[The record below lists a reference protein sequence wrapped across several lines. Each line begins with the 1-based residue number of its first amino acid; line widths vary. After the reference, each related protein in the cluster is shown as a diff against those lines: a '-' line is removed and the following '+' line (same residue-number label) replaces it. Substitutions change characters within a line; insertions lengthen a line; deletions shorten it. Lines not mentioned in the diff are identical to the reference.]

1 MKTNNGQLTKRVWA
15 GILLFLFMGS
25 LAWNVENM
33 YFNTFLN
40 DMVFNEGS
48 MGSSLT
54 LTDAVNIMVT
64 CSAIVAVITTF
75 IMGTLSEK
83 MRNRKL
89 FISVGYIA
97 WGIITALF
105 GFITKENVASVFG
118 LENTAQIV
126 TVTAWAV
133 IIMDMIMTFMGS
145 TSNDSAFN
153 AWVTD
158 VTTPETT
165 PKVETAFT
173 FVGFIAMAVIMVVGS
188 LAQGGAISYAT
199 FFIGLGAFVTI
210 VGIIGLFL
218 LENPQKFEDKKGENA
233 PKTSYWADLFYGFR
247 PSVVKENSNL
257 YLILSSGC
265 TFNSAFQVFFPY
277 LFIYLG
283 SVVVPANDELLK
295 NIPISLI
302 VVAVVS
308 ISAAVAGIVILMKVY
323 AKNKAAAF
331 IPSVLFLVIGLL
343 VVFLA
348 KTNLYGI
355 VVGVAFVLIGYI
367 VIMIQFGATVRDNI
381 PQDKVG
387 LFQGIRM
394 IFLVMIPMIVGP
406 TLGNIATKNSDVT
419 YMENGAEKVLPTEAM
434 FLYAAIVAAL
444 IFIPMLAFLKKD
456 KEKALKEKN

>member
-54 LTDAVNIMVT
+54 LTDAVNLMVT
-64 CSAIVAVITTF
+64 FSAIVAVVTTF

-83 MRNRKL
+83 MKNRKA
-89 FISVGYIA
+89 FISFGYIA

-105 GFITKENVASVFG
+105 GFITKENVANLFG
-118 LENTAQIV
+118 LENSAEIITA
-126 TVTAWAV
+126 TAWVV
-133 IIMDMIMTFMGS
+133 IVMDMIMTFMGS

-173 FVGFIAMAVIMVVGS
+173 FMGFIAMGVIMVVGS
-188 LAQGGAISYAT
+188 LAQGGVISYSA
-199 FFIGLGAFVTI
+199 FFIGLGAFVTL
-210 VGIIGLFL
+210 VGIIGIFL
-218 LENPQKFEDKKGENA
+218 LENPEKFEKKDDNA
-233 PKTSYWADLFYGFR
+233 PKTSYWADLFYGFK
-247 PSVVKENSNL
+247 PSVIKENNKL
-257 YLILSSGC
+257 YLILASFC
-265 TFNSAFQVFFPY
+265 IFNCAFQVFFPY

-283 SVVVPANDELLK
+283 SVVIPANEGTNLLSLGVI
-295 NIPISLI
+295 IP
-302 VVAVVS
+302 AV
-308 ISAAVAGIVILMKVY
+308 IAVAATVTGIILLMKV
-323 AKNKAAAF
+323 AVKNKSLAF
-331 IPSVLFLVIGLL
+331 IVSVICLVAGLL
-343 VVFLA
+343 VLSTT
-348 KTNLYGI
+348 KNILGI
-355 VVGVAFVLIGYI
+355 LIGIAPTLIGYL
-367 VIMIQFGATVRDNI
+367 VLTIQFGATVRDNI

-394 IFLVMIPMIVGP
+394 IFVVLIPMIVGP
-406 TLGNIATKNSDVT
+406 TLGNIAAKNSDIT

-444 IFIPMLAFLKKD
+444 IFIPMIAYLKKE
-456 KEKALKEKN
+456 KEKAE

>member
-54 LTDAVNIMVT
+54 LTDAVNLMVT
-64 CSAIVAVITTF
+64 FSAIVAVVTTF

-83 MRNRKL
+83 MKNRKA
-89 FISVGYIA
+89 FISFGYIA

-105 GFITKENVASVFG
+105 GFITKENVANLFG
-118 LENTAQIV
+118 LENSAEIITA
-126 TVTAWAV
+126 TAWVV
-133 IIMDMIMTFMGS
+133 IVMDMIMTFMGS

-173 FVGFIAMAVIMVVGS
+173 FMGFVAMGVIMVVGS
-188 LAQGGAISYAT
+188 LAQGGVISYSA
-199 FFIGLGAFVTI
+199 FFIGLGAFVTL
-210 VGIIGLFL
+210 VGIIGIFL
-218 LENPQKFEDKKGENA
+218 LENPEKFEKKDDNA
-233 PKTSYWADLFYGFR
+233 PKTSYWADLFYGFK
-247 PSVVKENSNL
+247 PSVIKENNKL
-257 YLILSSGC
+257 YLILASFC
-265 TFNSAFQVFFPY
+265 IFNCAFQVFFPY

-283 SVVVPANDELLK
+283 SVVIPANEGTNLLSLGVI
-295 NIPISLI
+295 IPAVIA
-302 VVAVVS
+302 VAV
-308 ISAAVAGIVILMKVY
+308 AVTGIILLMKV
-323 AKNKAAAF
+323 AVKNKSLAF
-331 IPSVLFLVIGLL
+331 IVSVICLVAGLL
-343 VVFLA
+343 VLSTT
-348 KTNLYGI
+348 KNILGI
-355 VVGVAFVLIGYI
+355 LIGIAPTLIGYL
-367 VIMIQFGATVRDNI
+367 VLTIQFGATVRDNI

-394 IFLVMIPMIVGP
+394 IFVVLIPMIVGP
-406 TLGNIATKNSDVT
+406 TLGNIAAKNSDIT

-444 IFIPMLAFLKKD
+444 IFIPMIAYLKKE
-456 KEKALKEKN
+456 KEKA

>member
-54 LTDAVNIMVT
+54 LTDAVNLMVT
-64 CSAIVAVITTF
+64 FSAIVAVVTTF

-83 MRNRKL
+83 MKNRKA
-89 FISVGYIA
+89 FISFGYIA

-105 GFITKENVASVFG
+105 GFITKENVANLFG
-118 LENTAQIV
+118 LENSAEIITA
-126 TVTAWAV
+126 TAWVV
-133 IIMDMIMTFMGS
+133 IVMDMIMTFMGS

-173 FVGFIAMAVIMVVGS
+173 FMGFVAMGVIMVVGS
-188 LAQGGAISYAT
+188 LAQGGVISYSA
-199 FFIGLGAFVTI
+199 FFIGLGAFVTL
-210 VGIIGLFL
+210 VGIIGIFL
-218 LENPQKFEDKKGENA
+218 LENPEKFEKKDDNA
-233 PKTSYWADLFYGFR
+233 PKTSYWADLFYGFK
-247 PSVVKENSNL
+247 PSVIKENNKL
-257 YLILSSGC
+257 YLILASFC
-265 TFNSAFQVFFPY
+265 IFNCAFQVFFPY

-283 SVVVPANDELLK
+283 SVVIPANEGTNLLSLGVI
-295 NIPISLI
+295 IP
-302 VVAVVS
+302 AV
-308 ISAAVAGIVILMKVY
+308 IAVAATVTGIILLMKV
-323 AKNKAAAF
+323 AVKNKSLAF
-331 IPSVLFLVIGLL
+331 IVSVICLVAGLL
-343 VVFLA
+343 VLSTT
-348 KTNLYGI
+348 KNILGI
-355 VVGVAFVLIGYI
+355 LIGIAPTLIGYL
-367 VIMIQFGATVRDNI
+367 VLTIQFGATVRDNI

-394 IFLVMIPMIVGP
+394 IFVVLIPMIVGP
-406 TLGNIATKNSDVT
+406 TLGNIAAKNSDIT

-444 IFIPMLAFLKKD
+444 IFIPMIAYLKKE
-456 KEKALKEKN
+456 KEKAE

>member
-1 MKTNNGQLTKRVWA
+1 MNNNGKLSKRVWT
-15 GILLFLFMGS
+15 GILLFMFMGS

-54 LTDAVNIMVT
+54 LTDAVNLMVT
-64 CSAIVAVITTF
+64 FSAIVAVVTTF

-83 MRNRKL
+83 MKNRKA
-89 FISVGYIA
+89 FISFGYIA

-105 GFITKENVASVFG
+105 GFITKENVANLFG
-118 LENTAQIV
+118 LENSAEIITA
-126 TVTAWAV
+126 TAWVV
-133 IIMDMIMTFMGS
+133 IVMDMIMTFMGS

-173 FVGFIAMAVIMVVGS
+173 FIGFIAMGVIMVVGS
-188 LAQGGAISYAT
+188 LAQGGVISYSA
-199 FFIGLGAFVTI
+199 FFIGLGAFVTL
-210 VGIIGLFL
+210 VGIIGIFL
-218 LENPQKFEDKKGENA
+218 LENPEKFEKKDDNA
-233 PKTSYWADLFYGFR
+233 PKTSYWADLFYGFK
-247 PSVVKENSNL
+247 PSVIKENNKL
-257 YLILSSGC
+257 YLILASFC
-265 TFNSAFQVFFPY
+265 IFNCAFQVFFPY

-283 SVVVPANDELLK
+283 SVVIPANEGTNLLSLGVI
-295 NIPISLI
+295 IP
-302 VVAVVS
+302 AV
-308 ISAAVAGIVILMKVY
+308 IAVAATVTGIILLMKV
-323 AKNKAAAF
+323 AVKNKSLAF
-331 IPSVLFLVIGLL
+331 IVSVICLVAGLL
-343 VVFLA
+343 VLSTT
-348 KTNLYGI
+348 KNILGI
-355 VVGVAFVLIGYI
+355 LIGIAPTLIGYL
-367 VIMIQFGATVRDNI
+367 VLTIQFGATVRDNI

-394 IFLVMIPMIVGP
+394 IFVVLIPMIVGP
-406 TLGNIATKNSDVT
+406 TLGNIAAKNSDIT

-444 IFIPMLAFLKKD
+444 IFIPMIAYLKKE
-456 KEKALKEKN
+456 KEKAE

>member
-1 MKTNNGQLTKRVWA
+1 MKKNNGQLTRRVWA
-15 GILLFLFMGS
+15 GILLFMFMGS

-48 MGSSLT
+48 MGASMT

-64 CSAIVAVITTF
+64 LSAITAVVTTF

-83 MRNRKL
+83 MKNRKA
-89 FISVGYIA
+89 FISFGYIA
-97 WGIITALF
+97 WGIVTALF
-105 GFITKENVASVFG
+105 GLITKENVAGLFG
-118 LENTAQIV
+118 LTDNAKIV
-126 TVTAWAV
+126 TVTAWVV
-133 IIMDMIMTFMGS
+133 IVMDMVMTFMGS

-165 PKVETAFT
+165 AKVETAFT
-173 FVGFIAMAVIMVVGS
+173 FMGFIAMAVIMVVGS
-188 LAQGGAISYAT
+188 LAQGGVISYSA
-199 FFIGLGAFVTI
+199 FFIGLGAFVTL
-210 VGIIGLFL
+210 VGIIGIFL
-218 LENPQKFEDKKGENA
+218 LENPKKFQDADKNEK
-233 PKTSYWADLFYGFR
+233 KTSYWSDLFYGFR

-283 SVVVPANDELLK
+283 SVVIPANEGVNFLSAGVI
-295 NIPISLI
+295 IPAVIAIAVTVVGI
-302 VVAVVS
+302 VV
-308 ISAAVAGIVILMKVY
+308 LMKVY
-323 AKNKAAAF
+323 AKSKAAAF
-331 IPSVLFLVIGLL
+331 IPSVICLVVGLL
-343 VVFLA
+343 ILSSTKNIV
-348 KTNLYGI
+348 GI
-355 VVGVAFVLIGYI
+355 IAGVAPVLIGYI

-394 IFLVMIPMIVGP
+394 IFLVLIPMVVGP
-406 TLGNIATKNSDVT
+406 TLGNIAAKNSDVT

-456 KEKALKEKN
+456 KQKALKAQENN

>member
-1 MKTNNGQLTKRVWA
+1 MSNNGKLTKRVWA

-54 LTDAVNIMVT
+54 LTDAVNLMVT
-64 CSAIVAVITTF
+64 FSAIVAVVTTF

-83 MRNRKL
+83 MKNRKA
-89 FISVGYIA
+89 FISFGYIA

-105 GFITKENVASVFG
+105 GFITKENVANLFG
-118 LENTAQIV
+118 LENSTEIITA
-126 TVTAWAV
+126 TAWVV
-133 IIMDMIMTFMGS
+133 IVMDMVMTFMGS

-173 FVGFIAMAVIMVVGS
+173 FMGFIAMGVIMVVGS
-188 LAQGGAISYAT
+188 LAQGGVISYSV
-199 FFIGLGAFVTI
+199 FFIGLGAFVTL
-210 VGIIGLFL
+210 VGIIGIFL
-218 LENPQKFEDKKGENA
+218 LENPQKFDKKDDNA

-247 PSVVKENSNL
+247 PSVVKENSKL
-257 YLILSSGC
+257 YLILASFC
-265 TFNSAFQVFFPY
+265 IFNCAFQVFFPY

-283 SVVVPANDELLK
+283 SVVIPANEGTNLLSLGVI
-295 NIPISLI
+295 IPAVIA
-302 VVAVVS
+302 VAV
-308 ISAAVAGIVILMKVY
+308 AVTGIILLMKV
-323 AKNKAAAF
+323 AVKNKAIAF
-331 IPSVLFLVIGLL
+331 ITSVICLAIGLL
-343 VVFLA
+343 VLSTT
-348 KTNLYGI
+348 KNIIGI
-355 VVGVAFVLIGYI
+355 LIGIAPTLIGYL
-367 VIMIQFGATVRDNI
+367 VLTIQFGATVRDNI

-394 IFLVMIPMIVGP
+394 IFVVLIPMIVGP
-406 TLGNIATKNSDVT
+406 TLGNIAAKNSDIT

-434 FLYAAIVAAL
+434 FLYAAIVAVI
-444 IFIPMLAFLKKD
+444 IFIPMIAYLKKD
-456 KEKALKEKN
+456 KEKA

>member
-1 MKTNNGQLTKRVWA
+1 MNKNGQLTKRVWA
-15 GILLFLFMGS
+15 GILLFMFMGS

-40 DMVFNEGS
+40 DMVFDKGA

-64 CSAIVAVITTF
+64 LSAITAVVTTF

-83 MRNRKL
+83 MRNRKM

-105 GFITKENVASVFG
+105 GFITKENVATVFG
-118 LENTAQIV
+118 LENSAQIV
-126 TVTAWAV
+126 TVTAWVV
-133 IIMDMIMTFMGS
+133 IVMDMVMTFMGS

-165 PKVETAFT
+165 AKVETVFT
-173 FVGFIAMAVIMVVGS
+173 FMGFIAMAVIMVVGS
-188 LAQGGAISYAT
+188 LAQGGVISYAA
-199 FFIGLGAFVTI
+199 FFIGLGIFVTL
-210 VGIIGLFL
+210 VGIVGLFL
-218 LENPQKFEDKKGENA
+218 LENPQKFEEKKDENS

-257 YLILSSGC
+257 YLILASGC

-283 SVVVPANDELLK
+283 SVVIPANEGVNFLSAGVIVPAV
-295 NIPISLI
+295 IAI
-302 VVAVVS
+302 VA
-308 ISAAVAGIVILMKVY
+308 IVAGIVILMKIY

-331 IPSVLFLVIGLL
+331 IPSVLLLIVGLL
-343 VVFLA
+343 ILSSTKNIV
-348 KTNLYGI
+348 GI
-355 VVGVAFVLIGYI
+355 IAGVAPTLIGYI

-394 IFLVMIPMIVGP
+394 IFLVLIPMVVGP
-406 TLGNIATKNSDVT
+406 TLGNIATKNSNVT
-419 YMENGAEKVLPTEAM
+419 YIENGAEKVLPTEAM

-456 KEKALKEKN
+456 KEKALKEKNN